1 MILIV
6 ILWLYIVVKMLYNG
20 IIVNIKRMLF
30 VSKEKVINV
39 MFSDSKCFEMQLAK
53 RQLVIEVGEAVNRF
67 SNGACIVHYGDT
79 IVMVNAVIS
88 SQPRVGIDFFPL
100 SVDFEEKFYAIG
112 KIPGSFSKREGRPT
126 EGAILAAR
134 VIDRG
139 IRPLF
144 PQEIRNEV
152 SITVTVLSADPDCSP
167 EVAGIIGT
175 SIALSISD
183 IPWNGPLAGVI
194 LGYANG
200 EILINPTQIQRKSS
214 KMITTL
220 SATEQ
225 KVIMI
230 ESGAYEIPEDIM
242 LEAIKEGHKEINKII
257 EFINEIVVTVG
268 KEKNITCPTEVSVE
282 FEDVL
287 EKIEAVA
294 KPKLESAL
302 DEKNKLV
309 RDENT
314 KQIKNEIKEQFAQ
327 WYEINPLV
335 IDECLYNLEKKIVR
349 TWLINGKR
357 VDGRDLN
364 EMRDL
369 SAKAGVLP
377 RVHGSGMFL
386 RGRTQVLTVVT
397 LGMAREAQVLSGMED
412 DDSKEYFHHYNFPSY
427 SVGETRP
434 NRAPNRREIGH
445 GALAERALLPVIPH
459 LEEFPYTIR
468 LVSEVLSSNGSTSQ
482 AAVCGSTL
490 ALMDAGIPITAPV
503 AGISCGLV
511 CYDGGH
517 VTMLDIQGI
526 EDFFGD
532 MDFKVAGTKKGI
544 TAIQVDIKT
553 DGLTY
558 EIIEEAF
565 EKTRKARLEIID
577 EIILQEIA
585 APRPELNEYVP
596 KIQTIK
602 INVNKIRDVIGS
614 GGKVVQKLC
623 ADFGVTIDIQED
635 GSIFVSS
642 LNSQDTKRAIEQ
654 IELIVQEPEVG
665 KTYKGKI
672 VKLMPFGAFVEI
684 LPGKEG
690 LVHISRFENKRV
702 DKIESV
708 AKSGEEIWVK
718 LISIDEQGKLVL
730 SKKDV
735 IR

>member
-1 MILIV
+1 
-6 ILWLYIVVKMLYNG
+6 
-20 IIVNIKRMLF
+20 
-30 VSKEKVINV
+30 